1 MALKMYLRGS
11 TLVETLVSMTL
22 IMIILGASFSALSGI
37 EHSTMNQVRYKARFI
52 VKDLLADQNAGSV
65 HDTTR
70 SDFGGFAIEK
80 ELMPYDDSTALRIL
94 VVNAVAHDGKIVFS
108 GRRIIV
114 SVDD

>member
-1 MALKMYLRGS
+1 
-11 TLVETLVSMTL
+11 MTL

-37 EHSTMNQVRYKARFI
+37 EQSTMHQVRYKARFI
-52 VKDLLADQNAGSV
+52 VKDLLAHQNPDNV
-65 HDTTR
+65 QDTSMT
-70 SDFGGFAIEK
+70 DFGGFIIEK

-114 SVDD
+114 SDDE